1 MFAFYGANHYICI
14 LTKKKPRLME
24 IWIIWL
30 LAAATLI
37 GVEVLTQMVWTLC
50 LAIGCLAST
59 LSALLGADVA
69 LQISIAGVVSVI
81 AYLALKPWFEKW
93 QKKAA
98 DRNRHAA
105 RTGMDALLGRRGTVT
120 DEIKPGKMG
129 RIRIDGDNW
138 QALAPDC
145 DETIRRGQEVVVNA
159 YDSII
164 LTVRP
169 VLS

>member
-1 MFAFYGANHYICI
+1 
-14 LTKKKPRLME
+14 ME

-50 LAIGCLAST
+50 LAIGCLASA

-69 LQISIAGVVSVI
+69 LQISIAGIVSVI

-105 RTGMDALLGRRGTVT
+105 RTGIAGAWTSEAERVLCPRPPPIT
-120 DEIKPGKMG
+120 
-129 RIRIDGDNW
+129 
-138 QALAPDC
+138 AF
-145 DETIRRGQEVVVNA
+145 
-159 YDSII
+159 II
-164 LTVRP
+164 A
-169 VLS
+169 

>member
-1 MFAFYGANHYICI
+1 
-14 LTKKKPRLME
+14 ME

-50 LAIGCLAST
+50 LAIGCLASA

-138 QALAPDC
+138 QARSDT
-145 DETIRRGQEVVVNA
+145 DRTIPAGTTVKVTA

-164 LTVRP
+164 LTVTP
-169 VLS
+169 IN